1 MGALGYVETW
11 MLLTL
16 TTLDDSAD
24 DLGYLLHKHPAKVQG
39 FDLAF
44 GRAWVFYPEA
54 GARRCTAAL
63 LLDVD
68 PVGLVRGRFRGRG
81 PTGDRSGAGTLDQ
94 YVNDRPYVASSLMSV
109 AIAKVF
115 GSAMRGVCKDRPD
128 AVDRAI
134 PLEATLAVVPVRAPA
149 PGSPG
154 SPGSGGGP
162 GGSSSSSSGGG
173 SGGERLLR
181 ALFEPLGYEVAV
193 ERHPLDETMNGS
205 GGSAYFSLTLRGVVP
220 LKELLT
226 HLYVLIPVLDRDK
239 HYWIG
244 RDEIDKLLSRGEGW
258 LDTHPARD
266 LIVSR
271 YLKGFRSLTNEA
283 LSRLTEEDP
292 ADPDEEQAAAEW
304 AEAAI
309 EGSSGVGS
317 GGTSG
322 GACGGTSGGGGSM
335 RLNEQRHA
343 AVVDALLTSGAT
355 TVLDLGCS
363 DGKLLKR
370 LLAEKRLDRIV
381 GLDVSL
387 RSLRIAAERLK
398 LDRLPEAQRQRI
410 ELLHGSLMYR
420 DRRLDGFDAACLVEV
435 IEHLDPPRL
444 AAAERSVFAYARPG
458 TVIVTTPNVEYN
470 VRFPTLPS
478 GKLRHA
484 DHRFEW
490 TREQFRQW
498 AQRVA
503 AEHGYTVHITP
514 IGPTDDEVGSPTQM
528 GVFKLRG

>member
-1 MGALGYVETW
+1 MQ
-11 MLLTL
+11 LTL
-16 TTLDDSAD
+16 TTVHGSAD
-24 DLGYLLHKHPAKVQG
+24 DLGYLLHKHPGKVQG

-44 GRAWVFYPEA
+44 GRAWVFYPEVA
-54 GARRCTAAL
+54 EDHCTAAM

-68 PVGLVRGRFRGRG
+68 PVGLVRGRG
-81 PTGDRSGAGTLDQ
+81 PRGDRGGAGTLDQ

-128 AVDRAI
+128 AVERAM
-134 PLEATLAVVPVRAPA
+134 PLEATLAVVPVR
-149 PGSPG
+149 SPG
-154 SPGSGGGP
+154 KAGLDATGGGEASGGGD
-162 GGSSSSSSGGG
+162 G
-173 SGGERLLR
+173 LLR
-181 ALFEPLGYEVAV
+181 ALFEPLGYEVVA
-193 ERHPLDETMNGS
+193 ERHPLEGEIPDAS
-205 GGSAYFSLTLRGVVP
+205 GGGGTSGVGGSPHYTLTLRATLP
-220 LKELLT
+220 LKELLA

-244 RDEIDKLLSRGEGW
+244 RDEIDKLLARGEGW

-271 YLKGFRSLTNEA
+271 YLKGFRSLMNEA
-283 LSRLTEEDP
+283 LSRLTEEDQD
-292 ADPDEEQAAAEW
+292 DPDEQQAEAEQ
-304 AEAAI
+304 AEAAV
-309 EGSSGVGS
+309 EQP
-317 GGTSG
+317 
-322 GACGGTSGGGGSM
+322 M
-335 RLNEQRHA
+335 RLNDQRHA
-343 AVVDALLTSGAT
+343 EVIKALHDSGAT
-355 TVLDLGCS
+355 SVLDLGCA

-370 LLAEKRLDRIV
+370 LLGEKQFDRIV

-387 RSLRIAAERLK
+387 RSLKVAAERLK

-444 AAAERSVFAYARPG
+444 AAAERTVFAHARPG
-458 TVIVTTPNVEYN
+458 TVIVTTPNVEFN
-470 VRFPTLPS
+470 VRFETLPA

-503 AEHGYTVHITP
+503 AEHGYTVSFAP
-514 IGPTDDEVGSPTQM
+514 IGPVDEEVGSPTQM
-528 GVFKLRG
+528 AAFTIGNA

>member
-1 MGALGYVETW
+1 

-16 TTLDDSAD
+16 TTIQESAD
-24 DLGYLLHKHPAKVQG
+24 DLGYLLHKHPGKVQG

-44 GRAWVFYPEA
+44 GRAWVFYPEVA
-54 GARRCTAAL
+54 EDRCTTAM

-68 PVGLVRGRFRGRG
+68 PVGLVRGRRG
-81 PTGDRSGAGTLDQ
+81 PTGDRGAAGRMDQ

-109 AIAKVF
+109 AIAKVL
-115 GSAMRGVCKDRPD
+115 GSAMRGVCNDRPD
-128 AVDRAI
+128 AVERAM
-134 PLEATLAVVPVRAPA
+134 PLEATLAVVPVRSAD
-149 PGSPG
+149 
-154 SPGSGGGP
+154 
-162 GGSSSSSSGGG
+162 
-173 SGGERLLR
+173 GEGLLR
-181 ALFEPLGYEVAV
+181 ALFEPLGYEVEAR
-193 ERHPLDETMNGS
+193 RHPLEGVVMPDASAAEPAS
-205 GGSAYFSLTLRGVVP
+205 ASAGGDAAMSPYYTLTLRGVVP
-220 LKELLT
+220 LKDLLT

-244 RDEIDKLLSRGEGW
+244 RDEVDKLLARGEGW

-283 LSRLTEEDP
+283 LSRLTEEDS
-292 ADPDEEQAAAEW
+292 ADPDEQQ
-304 AEAAI
+304 AEAERTEAAV
-309 EGSSGVGS
+309 ENAS

-322 GACGGTSGGGGSM
+322 GPM
-335 RLNEQRHA
+335 RLNDQRHA
-343 AVVDALLTSGAT
+343 AVLDALQSSGAA
-355 TVLDLGCS
+355 TVLDLGCA
-363 DGKLLKR
+363 DGKLLRR
-370 LLAEKRLDRIV
+370 LLGEKRFERIV

-387 RSLRIAAERLK
+387 RSLKIAAERLK

-444 AAAERSVFAYARPG
+444 AAAERSVFGHARPG

-470 VRFPTLPS
+470 VRFETLPT

-490 TREQFRQW
+490 TREQFRAW
-498 AQRVA
+498 ADRIATEQ
-503 AEHGYTVHITP
+503 GYTVSFAP
-514 IGPTDDEVGSPTQM
+514 IGPVDDEVGSPTQM
-528 GVFKLRG
+528 GVFTRDV